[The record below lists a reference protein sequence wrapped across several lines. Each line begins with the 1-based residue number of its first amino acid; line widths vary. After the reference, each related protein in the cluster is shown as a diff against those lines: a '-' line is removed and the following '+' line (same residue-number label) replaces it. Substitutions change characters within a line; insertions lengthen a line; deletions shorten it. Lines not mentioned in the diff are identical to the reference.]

1 VVVYDDISSAE
12 EDVSDSDSDD
22 GFDTF
27 EEEIPDKQEV
37 PSENVDDLMKDCV
50 TFYDDNDITSPKVNE
65 QLAISWPFPRE
76 LFSPLS
82 ILSIILENI
91 RVC

>member
-1 VVVYDDISSAE
+1 MVVYDDISSAE

-27 EEEIPDKQEV
+27 EQEIPDRQEV

-65 QLAISWPFPRE
+65 QLAK
-76 LFSPLS
+76 S
-82 ILSIILENI
+82 INHSM
-91 RVC
+91 RKRTKRRQT